1 MRKAFLTALCTICAW
16 SPILAENNW
25 VTNLPDTYLVR
36 QLSIPGAHDAATS
49 SAAAGTA
56 QSKTISEQWDCGIR
70 AFDLRPSYVSDK
82 LTIYHGSFSTSVT
95 FDSALSTLRSKL
107 EANPNEFAFISMRHE
122 NDSNESWADAVST
135 LLSNYDDIIV
145 PFSSALTLADVR
157 GKIIIISRDTF
168 TSSKVG
174 FVSGWGDNRTSESAT
189 IACGSNSAILY
200 VQDVYEPGDK
210 DTKNSAITATL
221 DYSTQNPC
229 NTTWVINHTSGYYGG
244 IVTGGN
250 ESIKNN
256 AKTANAAM
264 LSYLNEGV
272 TGRTGIVLMDYA
284 GNDTFSGQKLI
295 DAIIAQNDKQADA
308 TTSNMLSFFRNSAN
322 WTKGSA
328 AANAP
333 GTTTSFY
340 QTTVIE
346 SYRDDAFAQ
355 GNVMSADCD
364 NVPNGTYM
372 VTVVAH
378 ANWTPDRGSIKTAVA
393 AEGAVGYTQLSIN
406 GSAVDLP
413 LIHSTSM
420 PSPTNTYLVPVTV
433 TDRHMKISIDNIRK
447 GANWLTCFVQ
457 DIQPLA
463 TNATVSTQDF
473 EAGRITW
480 ATSTGA
486 QNNQLLSNSN
496 AITGTSYEN
505 WVSDKVNLKGD
516 MYSTLNVPN
525 GEYEVSLD
533 VYSNVVS
540 GSSVQVFANDN
551 AENVDNAATNET
563 HTLSVTV
570 TDNKLTFGL
579 RFNDAIA
586 NWAKVDNAVIKLI
599 SSDNSI
605 SNNQLFCNPAYYFDN
620 PANWELKASLQK
632 ADVGTPGAKD
642 NLYVESWL
650 HTNENITGTVI
661 SSTQPGFANGEY
673 LVGAYILSRYTGSET
688 THEDGTTGLAS
699 IKVNNTTVDLPTYNS
714 GSIPS
719 FHELY
724 YIPTEVTDGSLTISF
739 IGNGYPNWFVI
750 DVVDVVATS
759 SDQECELYYPKT
771 VNTDYAHGQYIF
783 TYDTSTTIQNHQI
796 LTNTSKSSEQFYE
809 IWNSTAYTGNLY
821 TRVYLPI
828 GVYKFSLNCF
838 AENID
843 NHLNDYY
850 LFAGDSKAY
859 KTQANAFETL
869 STEYAVIPADNAAV
883 TPVEFGLGISNAA
896 TKWCAV
902 QNPQITKL
910 TTKANAID
918 NVIVDH
924 EQTTDERVFNTL
936 GICIG
941 NGIDA
946 LNSAAPG
953 VYIYRGHKY
962 LRR

>member
-1 MRKAFLTALCTICAW
+1 
-16 SPILAENNW
+16 LAENNW
-25 VTNLPDTYLVR
+25 VTNLPDSYLIR

-82 LTIYHGSFSTSVT
+82 LTIYHGSFTTSVT
-95 FDSALSTLRSKL
+95 FDSALSTLKSKL

-122 NDSNESWADAVST
+122 TDADGTSSDWAGAVST
-135 LLSNYDDIIV
+135 LLGNYDDIIV
-145 PFSSALTLADVR
+145 PFSPNLTLADVR

-250 ESIKNN
+250 KSIQNN
-256 AKTANAAM
+256 AETANAAM
-264 LSYLNEGV
+264 LSYLEAGV
-272 TGRTGIVLMDYA
+272 KGRTGIVLMDYA
-284 GNDTFSGQKLI
+284 GNDTYSGQKLV
-295 DAIIAQNDKQADA
+295 DAIIAQNGKQADA

-333 GTTTSFY
+333 GTTSSFY

-393 AEGAVGYTQLSIN
+393 AEGAVGYTQLSLN
-406 GSAVDLP
+406 SSVVDLP

-433 TDRHMKISIDNIRK
+433 TDRHMKISIDNIRQ

-457 DIQPLA
+457 DIQPLDESNNIA
-463 TNATVSTQDF
+463 STQDF

-540 GSSVQVFANDN
+540 GSSVQVFANGN

-586 NWAKVDNAVIKLI
+586 NWAIVDNAVIKLI
-599 SSDNSI
+599 NNTESLSDNHIFS
-605 SNNQLFCNPAYYFDN
+605 NPAYFFDY
-620 PANWELKASLQK
+620 PSNWELKASLQK

-661 SSTQPGFANGEY
+661 SSTQTGLANGEY
-673 LVGAYILSRYTGSET
+673 LVGAYILSRYTGSDGT
-688 THEDGTTGLAS
+688 QTDGTTGLAS

-724 YIPTEVTDGSLTISF
+724 YIPTEVTDGSITISF

-759 SDQECELYYPKT
+759 SEQDCELYYPKT

-783 TYDTSTTIQNHQI
+783 TYDTNIDIQNHQI
-796 LTNTSKSSEQFYE
+796 QTNTSKSSEQFYE
-809 IWNSTAYTGNLY
+809 IWNPTAYTGNLY

-869 STEYAVIPADNAAV
+869 STEYSVIPADNAAV

-918 NVIVDH
+918 DVIVDH